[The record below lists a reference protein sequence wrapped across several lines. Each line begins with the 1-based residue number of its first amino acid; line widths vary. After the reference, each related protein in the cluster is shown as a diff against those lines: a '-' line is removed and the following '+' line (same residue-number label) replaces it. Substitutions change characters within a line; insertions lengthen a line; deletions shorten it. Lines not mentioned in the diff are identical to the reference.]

1 MLHQAL
7 DDCRRARSTTSMEQH
22 FGCASGCLYFERFFH
37 EAKIKKVSL
46 HDNIIFSMKNLLSL
60 AIFTLLAVAGMAQDR
75 CYWVFFTDKND
86 TQFDPYTYF
95 DAKAI
100 ERYQQCGA
108 DLYDISNYPLN
119 TSYVNTVDGYATETF
134 GESRWLNAVGITATY
149 ENAMLIEQLS
159 FVERIQEIETG
170 NMTLASLSQ
179 ETSMT
184 ADNENNNSILTDQ
197 VKRFGGQYF
206 IDKGIDGKGLR
217 ICVMDGGFPSVNTHP
232 AFQHLRDNHQ
242 ILKTYNFPNKK
253 EDVYGWS
260 THGTMVLSCIAG
272 INEKGQKMGLATGA
286 EFLLARTEIDPEP
299 FKEEVWWA
307 QGAEWADKNGADII
321 NSSLGYGKDRHW
333 TKDMDGTSYV
343 AKAAQ
348 KAVEKGIL
356 ICNSA
361 GNEGDDSRWMTII
374 TPADAD
380 NVLTV
385 GGIDDDL
392 EHYNH
397 ISFSSY
403 GPTADKRLKPN
414 VVAFGHAQVAN
425 PGNGKFTDAYGTSF
439 SSPLT
444 AGFCACAWQTKRDL
458 TALQMKAEIEKS
470 ADLYP
475 YFDYAFG
482 YGVPQAAYFTG
493 DLKPAERSFSFIQE
507 KDGVKISF
515 PEVIKNQDV
524 FINIEG
530 ADGVLLGY
538 YKATPDST
546 GIKLRNKD
554 LGQGRKLNV
563 CYNGFTDSCPINGN
577 GEKATVNANN
587 FRMRGND
594 GTFQEINNEG
604 WQQSFYFQYD
614 YNLFTDTWNGFNRHL
629 AFGKRHYFGKT
640 YRIGFGWGLDW
651 NHFVAKNSLGVN
663 DRKTIM
669 RQMQFRVEL
678 LQRIVMHRIGVNWDL
693 GAYGGINIT
702 RRVELREKV
711 TFLDENQQAVTP
723 APYDE
728 NVSTYLTGCKAMNR
742 FEYGATTK
750 LSYTFAGA
758 INLGVYARYRLSNI
772 ITKQD
777 GLIGDPT
784 HQPSPWSFGIEF
796 EIMP

>member
-1 MLHQAL
+1 M
-7 DDCRRARSTTSMEQH
+7 
-22 FGCASGCLYFERFFH
+22 
-37 EAKIKKVSL
+37 V
-46 HDNIIFSMKNLLSL
+46 LLG
-60 AIFTLLAVAGMAQDR
+60 VAGMAQDR
-75 CYWVFFTDKND
+75 CYWVFFTDKSD

-119 TSYVNTVDGYATETF
+119 NGYVNAVDGYATEMF
-134 GESRWLNAVGITATY
+134 GESRWLNAIGIMATDD
-149 ENAMLIEQLS
+149 NAARISALP
-159 FVERIQEIETG
+159 FVERIQEIESG
-170 NMTLASLSQ
+170 GMSVASIPQ
-179 ETSMT
+179 EAV
-184 ADNENNNSILTDQ
+184 ADTDDKDKNPILTDQ
-197 VKRFGGQYF
+197 LVRFGGQYF

-217 ICVMDGGFPSVNTHP
+217 ICVMDGGFPKVDTHP
-232 AFQHLRDNHQ
+232 AFKHLRDNHQ

-272 INEKGQKMGLATGA
+272 INEKGQKLGLATGA

-374 TPADAD
+374 TPADAE

-392 EHYNH
+392 ENYRH

-403 GPTADKRLKPN
+403 GPTIDKRLKPN

-458 TALQMKAEIEKS
+458 TALQMKSEIEKS

-482 YGVPQAAYFTG
+482 YGVPQAAYFTD
-493 DLKPAERSFSFIQE
+493 DLKPAERSFTLVQE
-507 KDGVKISF
+507 KDGVRIAIPK
-515 PEVIKNQDV
+515 VIERQNV

-538 YKATPDST
+538 YTTNPDST
-546 GIKLRNKD
+546 GVLLKNKD
-554 LGQGRKLNV
+554 LGQGVKLNV
-563 CYNGFTDSCPINGN
+563 SYNGYYDSCPISGN
-577 GEKATVNANN
+577 GEKATVSANN
-587 FRMRGND
+587 LRIRGND
-594 GTFQEINNEG
+594 GTFQKIEEEG
-604 WQQSFYFQYD
+604 WQKTTYFQYD
-614 YNLFTDTWNGFNRHL
+614 YNLGTDVWNGFNRHL
-629 AFGKRHYFGKT
+629 AFGRRHLYGKT
-640 YRIGFGWGLDW
+640 YKFGFGWGLDW

-663 DRKTIM
+663 DRTTIM
-669 RQMQFRVEL
+669 RQMQFRGEL
-678 LQRIVMHRIGVNWDL
+678 LQRIVMRRIGINWDL
-693 GAYGGINIT
+693 GAYGGINLT
-702 RRVELREKV
+702 RRVELVNKV
-711 TFLDENQQAVTP
+711 TYLDANNQPIDPT
-723 APYDE
+723 PYDE
-728 NVSTYLTGCKAMNR
+728 KVATLFTGCKAMNR
-742 FEYGATTK
+742 FEYGATTRF
-750 LSYTFAGA
+750 SYSIANVMNIG
-758 INLGVYARYRLSNI
+758 LYARYRLSDI
-772 ITKQD
+772 ITKDD
-777 GLIGDPT
+777 GIIGLNANN
-784 HQPSPWSFGIEF
+784 PSPWSFGIEF
-796 EIMP
+796 EIVP